1 MGKSKIFK
9 YVPLIIALC
18 GVIMLIAAFFLPYA
32 AADSEYKEWLVDHA
46 DGMYA
51 EEIGMTN
58 SDAIGIS
65 PFEFLRI
72 YIYGASNYSGSNQTI
87 SVICIVMIGLI
98 AGFTLLCTLFAA
110 LRKPIPLIVFDI
122 LTLAVLL
129 LMNYDFESRGVIS
142 NGRYDW
148 GIASYLYFIGF
159 TVTFVGAVWLL
170 IIKIKAKKSS
180 KMTQEEI

>member
-32 AADSEYKEWLVDHA
+32 AADSEYREWLTDHA

-51 EEIGMTN
+51 EEIGMIN
-58 SDAIGIS
+58 SDAIDIS

-72 YIYGASNYSGSNQTI
+72 YIYGASNYSGSNKAI
-87 SVICIVMIGLI
+87 SVECIVMLSLT

-122 LTLAVLL
+122 LTLAVLS
-129 LMNYDFESRGVIS
+129 LMNFDFEYRGVIPSS
-142 NGRYDW
+142 NYNW
-148 GIASYLYFIGF
+148 GAAKYIYFIGF
-159 TVTFVGAVWLL
+159 AVTFAGAVWLL
-170 IIKIKAKKSS
+170 ITKIIAKKSR
-180 KMTQEEI
+180 KTIREEL

>member
-32 AADSEYKEWLVDHA
+32 AADSEYKEWLTNHG

-72 YIYGASNYSGSNQTI
+72 YIYGASNYSGSNQAI
-87 SVICIVMIGLI
+87 SVTCIVMIGLI
-98 AGFTLLCTLFAA
+98 AGFTLLCTLFTA

-122 LTLAVLL
+122 LTLAVML
-129 LMNYDFESRGVIS
+129 LMNFDFESRGVIS
-142 NGRYDW
+142 NSRYVW
-148 GIASYLYFIGF
+148 GIAYYLYFIGSA
-159 TVTFVGAVWLL
+159 VTFAGAVWLL
-170 IIKIKAKKSS
+170 ITKIIAKKSR
-180 KMTQEEI
+180 KTI